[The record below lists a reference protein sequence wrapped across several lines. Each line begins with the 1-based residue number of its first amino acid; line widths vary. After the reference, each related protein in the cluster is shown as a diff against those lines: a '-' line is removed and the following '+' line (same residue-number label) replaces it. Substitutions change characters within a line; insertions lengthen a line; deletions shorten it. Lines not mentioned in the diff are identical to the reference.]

1 MREGFFG
8 TAAPFYADL
17 VLLLELAMGL
27 ALLGGGFLARM
38 GKFRIHAWCQ
48 SVVVLLNAVAIALG
62 MLPSFRYQVAPKIPL
77 KLGKLFFGLAT
88 AHAALGAAVE
98 AAALY
103 VLLAAGTTLL
113 PEKLRLTRYKLWMRG
128 VLAGWW
134 AVLLLGMA
142 IYARWYIPNLF
153 RR

>member
-1 MREGFFG
+1 MHEGIFR

-27 ALLGGGFLARM
+27 ALLGGALLARS
-38 GKFRIHAWCQ
+38 GKFRAHAWLQ
-48 SVVVLLNAVAIALG
+48 SFVVLLNAVVIMLG

-77 KLGKLFFGLAT
+77 KLGKMFFGLAT
-88 AHAALGAAVE
+88 AHAALGAVVE

-113 PEKLRLTRYKLWMRG
+113 PERLRLTRYKSWMRA

-134 AVLLLGMA
+134 AVLLLGMVT
-142 IYARWYIPNLF
+142 YARWYIANLF

>member
-1 MREGFFG
+1 MHEGIFR

-27 ALLGGGFLARM
+27 ALLGGALLARS
-38 GKFRIHAWCQ
+38 GKFRAHAWLQ
-48 SVVVLLNAVAIALG
+48 SFVVLLNAVVITLG

-77 KLGKLFFGLAT
+77 KLGKMFFGLAT
-88 AHAALGAAVE
+88 AHAALGAVVE

-113 PEKLRLTRYKLWMRG
+113 PERLRLTRYKSWMRA

-142 IYARWYIPNLF
+142 TYARWYIANLF

>member
-1 MREGFFG
+1 MHEGFIG

-27 ALLGGGFLARM
+27 ALLGGALLARL
-38 GKFRIHAWCQ
+38 GQFRAHAWLQ
-48 SVVVLLNAVAIALG
+48 SVVVLLNAAVIALG

-88 AHAALGAAVE
+88 AHAALGALVE
-98 AAALY
+98 GAALY

-113 PEKLRLTRYKLWMRG
+113 PERLRLTRYKSWMRA

-142 IYARWYIPNLF
+142 TYARWYIPNLF
-153 RR
+153 RQ